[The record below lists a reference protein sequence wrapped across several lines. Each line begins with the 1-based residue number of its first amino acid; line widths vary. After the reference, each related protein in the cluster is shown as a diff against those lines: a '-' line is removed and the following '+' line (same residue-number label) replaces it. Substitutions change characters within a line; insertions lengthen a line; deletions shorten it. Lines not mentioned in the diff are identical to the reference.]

1 MEPLSPRQLEILDFF
16 ASVVDQRG
24 VAPSYREIGR
34 ALGIGSTNAVS
45 DHIKALVRKGY
56 LERVGEAGR
65 SRSLRLTQGAAG
77 QIDDDST
84 VGIPV
89 LGRIAAGL
97 PLLAQENYEGTL
109 RLDAGMVPTGGKI
122 FALVVTGDSMIE
134 DGIQDG
140 DYLFVRQQSNAR
152 DGQIAVVMV
161 DGAATVKR
169 LYREASRVR
178 LQPANSSME
187 PIFVD
192 GSSGDIDVI
201 GIAVGVYRRIG

>member
-1 MEPLSPRQLEILDFF
+1 MEPLSPRQQEIIDFF

-24 VAPSYREIGR
+24 VAPSYREIGS

-45 DHIKALVRKGY
+45 DHIKALLRKGY

-77 QIDDDST
+77 HFQDDST
-84 VGIPV
+84 VGIPI

-140 DYLFVRQQSNAR
+140 DYLFVRQQSSAR

-161 DGAATVKR
+161 EGAATVKR
-169 LYREASRVR
+169 LFREDTYVR

-187 PIFVD
+187 PILLD
-192 GSSGDIDVI
+192 AQSGDIDIV
-201 GIAVGVYRRIG
+201 GVAVGVYRRIG